1 MSKVIVVGDT
11 FVSAKTLNEAVASMG
26 IPEPVEIVILE
37 WRAEDS
43 QEEFQRNLK
52 VIEKDG
58 PEAIA
63 IPVGIME
70 EIRDADYLFVHLAP
84 VPRRL
89 IEQAKNLKLIGTCR
103 GGVEHIDL
111 AAAGEKKIPIIHVI
125 RNAEPVAD
133 YTIGLIYTVT
143 RNIALSHAAVMQGD
157 WKKSYPNDAYRTTLS
172 DQIVGLVGLGHIGK
186 IVAQRL
192 MGLGV
197 KVIAYDPFVD
207 QEKLLSS
214 GLEVEVVSL
223 EELFSKSDIVSLHM
237 RVTSETEKLV
247 DEELLALMKP
257 SAYLINTARPGLLVK
272 EAFINVLKERQIA
285 GAAIDVVWE
294 EPLQL
299 DDPLLKLD
307 NLVITSHIAGDTVD
321 AIPKS
326 PFLLAKKVHEYLKKG
341 ESEFLL

>member
-26 IPEPVEIVILE
+26 VPEPVEIVTLE

-84 VPRRL
+84 VPRKL

-103 GGVEHIDL
+103 GGVEHIDV
-111 AAAGEKKIPIIHVI
+111 AAAREKKIPIIHVI

-172 DQIVGLVGLGHIGK
+172 DQTVGLVGLGHIGK

-197 KVIAYDPFVD
+197 KVIVYDPFVD

-307 NLVITSHIAGDTVD
+307 NLIITSHIAGDTVD

>member
-11 FVSAKTLNEAVASMG
+11 FVSAKSLNEAVASMG
-26 IPEPVEIVILE
+26 IPEPVEIVTLE
-37 WRAEDS
+37 WRTEDS

-52 VIEKDG
+52 VIEKEG
-58 PEAIA
+58 PEAFA
-63 IPVGIME
+63 IPVGIMK

-84 VPRRL
+84 VPRKL

-111 AAAGEKKIPIIHVI
+111 AAAREKKIPIIHVI

-299 DDPLLKLD
+299 DDLLLKLD

-321 AIPKS
+321 AIPNS

>member
-11 FVSAKTLNEAVASMG
+11 FVSAETLNEAVASMG
-26 IPEPVEIVILE
+26 IPEPVEIVTLE

-58 PEAIA
+58 PEAVA

-84 VPRRL
+84 VPRKL

-111 AAAGEKKIPIIHVI
+111 AAAREKKIPIIHVI

-272 EAFINVLKERQIA
+272 EAFINVLQERQIA